1 MQRISLAGVPK
12 HTPGLRLLHPPSGG
26 SGVAHKA
33 TPFFCLI
40 FAHRTLC
47 RCPNFVYHARP
58 SNATIFQMKTFIAK
72 PSTIKRQWY
81 VIDASDKVLGRVAA
95 EVAHR
100 LRGKHKPEYT
110 PNIDTGDYII
120 VVNAGKIRVSGG
132 KERGKFYYQYSGYQ
146 SGLKRLSVAQLR
158 ARRPER
164 IVEHAV
170 RGMLPKNSLG
180 REMFRKLKVYAGA
193 DHKHAAQEPKS
204 LAI

>member
-1 MQRISLAGVPK
+1 
-12 HTPGLRLLHPPSGG
+12 
-26 SGVAHKA
+26 
-33 TPFFCLI
+33 
-40 FAHRTLC
+40 
-47 RCPNFVYHARP
+47 
-58 SNATIFQMKTFIAK
+58 MKTFSAK
-72 PSTIKRQWY
+72 PGEVRREWF
-81 VIDASDKVLGRVAA
+81 VVDATDKTLGRLATEIA
-95 EVAHR
+95 RR
-100 LRGKHKPEYT
+100 LRGKHKAEYT
-110 PNIDTGDYII
+110 PHVDTGDYII